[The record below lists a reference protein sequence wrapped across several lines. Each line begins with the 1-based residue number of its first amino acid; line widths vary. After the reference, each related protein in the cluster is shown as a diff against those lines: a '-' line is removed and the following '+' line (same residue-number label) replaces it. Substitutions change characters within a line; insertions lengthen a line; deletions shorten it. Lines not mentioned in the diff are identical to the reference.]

1 MFHVRLGVKDY
12 SLKDMLKISKV
23 DFISFVPSTDH
34 PDKLIFWRVIETK
47 KNCSREVPGR
57 LFNTG
62 VGDKK

>member
-1 MFHVRLGVKDY
+1 
-12 SLKDMLKISKV
+12 MLKISKR

>member
-1 MFHVRLGVKDY
+1 
-12 SLKDMLKISKV
+12 MLKISKE
-23 DFISFVPSTDH
+23 DFISFVPSIDH

-62 VGDKK
+62 VGDKKIKLYQEENSFLTPA